1 MRSLFTTADGE
12 RVEGTECDER
22 IRAAKRGQK
31 SFRSPRNSLVFKKV
45 TVNISLS
52 AVRVREVSRFEGNV
66 EVVILIL
73 CSDAPSLLFAM
84 QLFWEVKS
92 GNLN

>member
-52 AVRVREVSRFEGNV
+52 AVRVREVSRFEGN
-66 EVVILIL
+66 
-73 CSDAPSLLFAM
+73 SLFRRT
-84 QLFWEVKS
+84 
-92 GNLN
+92 